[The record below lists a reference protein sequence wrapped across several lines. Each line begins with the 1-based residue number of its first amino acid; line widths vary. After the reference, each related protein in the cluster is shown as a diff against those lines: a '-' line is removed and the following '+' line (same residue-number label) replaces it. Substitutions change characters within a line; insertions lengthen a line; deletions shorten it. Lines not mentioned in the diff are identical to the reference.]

1 MKGAEETAVVTTGA
15 KLEAERVEEVKA
27 VVAMAWK
34 LGVPGRGASGQRV
47 RPQGARWRR
56 ARARARTRVS
66 VGVGVRVSVSVSVRV
81 RVGLGSRTHL
91 EVVDSS

>member
-1 MKGAEETAVVTTGA
+1 MKGVEETAVVMTGA

-27 VVAMAWK
+27 VVAMAWR
-34 LGVPGRGASGQRV
+34 LGAPGRGASGQRV
-47 RPQGARWRR
+47 RPQGARGRR

-81 RVGLGSRTHL
+81 RVGLG
-91 EVVDSS
+91 